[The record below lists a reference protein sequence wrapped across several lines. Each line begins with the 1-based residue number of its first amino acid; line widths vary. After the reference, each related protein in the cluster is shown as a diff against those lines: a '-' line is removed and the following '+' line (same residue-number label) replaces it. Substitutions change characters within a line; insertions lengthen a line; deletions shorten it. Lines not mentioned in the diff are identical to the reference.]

1 MQVERNLRNKSINS
15 IQDVIKIQFSQGIK
29 VKSFA
34 VGRKFKKKA
43 LNVHLRKIQVL
54 QLKNSISNTLF
65 SLTRD
70 CLSMKKILRLF
81 ILYVIC
87 YIDYIDFHLKL
98 QELKRKENQFTNEN
112 LLTFTN
118 MDLDNK
124 RHLNMT

>member
-1 MQVERNLRNKSINS
+1 
-15 IQDVIKIQFSQGIK
+15 
-29 VKSFA
+29 
-34 VGRKFKKKA
+34 
-43 LNVHLRKIQVL
+43 
-54 QLKNSISNTLF
+54 
-65 SLTRD
+65 
-70 CLSMKKILRLF
+70 MKKILRLF

-124 RHLNMT
+124 RHLNMTWIKMEEYKRGQ